1 MKSFFALNIIS
12 FLFLCFLM
20 GCCPNTSGYRD
31 FYAHLHQS
39 RLPCRPMR
47 ESDYFLIVL
56 VNARH
61 LDYTDTVSFF
71 NTVAKHPSDGSR
83 NGDFGHAW
91 IFLKGKLNGKTVAI
105 EGGHS
110 GERGMVQAR
119 YFDGIMNYNDSI
131 SPYEPNPAKYLWETL
146 NDGYFE
152 RGSGGH
158 RPTFAAKV
166 DLTEEEFLKILTF
179 IHPSSYPYEQ
189 YALIGQQCSSFAVQA
204 AALAHFFF
212 ESETSMAL
220 RPRVWYG
227 NQWVRLWEDP
237 CYSTIRFATP
247 DVIEKGLMKA
257 VREGRAENAMTWYK
271 NYSTFVN

>member
-1 MKSFFALNIIS
+1 
-12 FLFLCFLM
+12 
-20 GCCPNTSGYRD
+20 
-31 FYAHLHQS
+31 
-39 RLPCRPMR
+39 MR

-71 NTVAKHPSDGSR
+71 NTVAKHPSDGSLT
-83 NGDFGHAW
+83 GDFGHAW
-91 IFLKGKLNGKTVAI
+91 IFLKGKLKGETILI

-110 GERGMVQAR
+110 GERGVMQAR

-131 SPYEPNPAKYLWETL
+131 SPHEPNPAKYLWETL

-152 RGSGGH
+152 KGSGGH

-166 DLTEEEFLKILTF
+166 DLTENEFMNILAF
-179 IHPSSYPYEQ
+179 IHPSSYPYMQ
-189 YALIGQQCSSFAVQA
+189 YALTGQQCSSFAAQA
-204 AALAHFFF
+204 AALGHFYF
-212 ESETSMAL
+212 ESETTMAI

-227 NQWVRLWEDP
+227 NQWVRLWDDP

-257 VREGRAENAMTWYK
+257 VKEGRAENAIDWYN
-271 NYSTFVN
+271 NYSTCVK